1 MMGLTS
7 LLPSLATGPR
17 EGAYELEIQDLSM
30 RSVPWKSTLTPAS
43 SMAPAEVSFGPGTFL
58 TCSIGVYVEPRDA
71 QDTLFTA

>member
-17 EGAYELEIQDLSM
+17 EGAYKLEIQDLSM

-43 SMAPAEVSFGPGTFL
+43 SRGPAEASFGPGTFL
-58 TCSIGVYVEPRDA
+58 TYSIVVYIEP
-71 QDTLFTA
+71 